1 MKIILHYVS
10 TELINDINETI
21 PEELW
26 EPSNG
31 DSDVTI
37 LIENYKTFL
46 GSLSFTVQETYF
58 HALVYD
64 IPLKE
69 FNGWEVL

>member
-1 MKIILHYVS
+1 MKIILHDVS

-26 EPSNG
+26 EPSHKY
-31 DSDVTI
+31 DVII
-37 LIENYKTFL
+37 LIENYKKFHD
-46 GSLSFTVQETYF
+46 SLSFTVQETYF